1 MWVEGRDVDTYE
13 KRLLD
18 ALPGLLENLE
28 IFEILDGN
36 ETTVDAL
43 WICYINADTDA

>member
-28 IFEILDGN
+28 NFRNLGRG
-36 ETTVDAL
+36 
-43 WICYINADTDA
+43 